1 MVSKIEKF
9 SLIIKLVYKIREE
22 KNISIFSSYF
32 VETNKNKCL
41 MIINN
46 KLYSLT
52 DKYQIIDENT
62 KTLKIKLLLLNNKK
76 VNLSYMFYNCNSLK
90 EFNLIKKFDEI
101 DKDKDIQDW
110 ILNNLYYLVNNEQN
124 NYIFNAII
132 NQAIKISNRYNNSKK
147 DNENENTNNILN
159 LNHDIFSHSNNLS
172 FKEVYNISDIN
183 TKSEQDIK
191 KMSMYNYFYEKY
203 NSKKIDSIIAYTRDL
218 EILTCSSI
226 DSENNDCDEY
236 SFSEEESFSFE

>member
-1 MVSKIEKF
+1 MVFKIERF
-9 SLIIKLVYKIREE
+9 SSIIKLVYKIREE

-52 DKYQIIDENT
+52 DKCQIIDENI
-62 KTLKIKLLLLNNKK
+62 KTLKIKLLLLNNKN

-90 EFNLIKKFDEI
+90 EFDLMSKEEKKFDEI

-124 NYIFNAII
+124 NYIFNVII
-132 NQAIKISNRYNNSKK
+132 NQAIIRK
-147 DNENENTNNILN
+147 NI
-159 LNHDIFSHSNNLS
+159 
-172 FKEVYNISDIN
+172 
-183 TKSEQDIK
+183 
-191 KMSMYNYFYEKY
+191 MRMKY
-203 NSKKIDSIIAYTRDL
+203 K
-218 EILTCSSI
+218 
-226 DSENNDCDEY
+226 
-236 SFSEEESFSFE
+236 

>member
-76 VNLSYMFYNCNSLK
+76 VNLS
-90 EFNLIKKFDEI
+90 
-101 DKDKDIQDW
+101 
-110 ILNNLYYLVNNEQN
+110 
-124 NYIFNAII
+124 
-132 NQAIKISNRYNNSKK
+132 
-147 DNENENTNNILN
+147 
-159 LNHDIFSHSNNLS
+159 
-172 FKEVYNISDIN
+172 
-183 TKSEQDIK
+183 
-191 KMSMYNYFYEKY
+191 
-203 NSKKIDSIIAYTRDL
+203 
-218 EILTCSSI
+218 
-226 DSENNDCDEY
+226 
-236 SFSEEESFSFE
+236 